1 MTARDETTPDGTAGH
16 GTAPAST
23 RWAELTGGTTGAE
36 YARRLREFAADG
48 RDMHGEASF
57 CATLIGPP
65 ARVLDAGCGTGR
77 VAIRLAELG
86 YRCVGVD
93 SDRSMLEQAYRL
105 RPDLSWHEADLVS
118 VDLAARGAPFE
129 LVVAAG
135 NVIPLLA
142 PGTLAATMSTL
153 AAALAPGG
161 TVVTGF
167 GLDAAHLPR
176 GCPVTSTADY
186 DAACSATGLWLTQ
199 RHSDWAGSPFAGRQD
214 GYVVSVHRL

>member
-1 MTARDETTPDGTAGH
+1 MSAPDETGATDPHTGPVT
-16 GTAPAST
+16 T

-36 YARRLREFAADG
+36 YAERLRKLAADG

-105 RPDLSWHEADLVS
+105 QPDLSWHEADLS
-118 VDLAARGAPFE
+118 TLDPAAVGAPFE

-142 PGTLAATMSTL
+142 PGTLATTMSVL
-153 AAALAPGG
+153 VAALAPGG
-161 TVVTGF
+161 ALVTGF

-176 GCPVTSTADY
+176 GCPVTSTAEY
-186 DAACSATGLWLTQ
+186 DAACSAAGLELAQ
-199 RHSDWAGSPFAGRQD
+199 RHSDWAGFPFSGQQD

>member
-1 MTARDETTPDGTAGH
+1 MTARDKTAQDGQDAR
-16 GTAPAST
+16 PATT
-23 RWAELTGGTTGAE
+23 RWAELTGSSTGADC
-36 YARRLREFAADG
+36 ARRFEQLAADG
-48 RDMHGEASF
+48 RDMHGEAGF

-77 VAIRLAELG
+77 VTIRLAELG

-93 SDRSMLEQAYRL
+93 LDRSMLDEAHRL
-105 RPDLSWHEADLVS
+105 RPDLSWHEADLAS
-118 VDLAARGAPFE
+118 LDAATLGAPFD

-142 PGTLAATMSTL
+142 PGTLAATMSAL

-167 GLDAAHLPR
+167 GLDAAHLPH
-176 GCPVTSTADY
+176 GCPVTSTREY
-186 DAACSATGLWLTQ
+186 DAACATAGLWLAQ
-199 RHSDWAGSPFAGRQD
+199 RHSDWAGSPFTGLGN
-214 GYVVSVHRL
+214 GYAVSVHRL